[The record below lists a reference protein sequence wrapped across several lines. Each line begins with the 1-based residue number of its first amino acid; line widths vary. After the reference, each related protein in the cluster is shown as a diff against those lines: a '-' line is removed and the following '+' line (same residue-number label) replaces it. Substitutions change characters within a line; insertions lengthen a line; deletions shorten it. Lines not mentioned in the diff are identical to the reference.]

1 MAGRRLAA
9 RTRRQAIR
17 PEVKRRKAKDW
28 TDFAE
33 SDAGI
38 TLLELVAYLAEQLAY
53 RQEQV
58 AAEARLRARQR
69 YLLALAAALA
79 AALAFT
85 CRRRR
90 TE

>member
-1 MAGRRLAA
+1 MAGRGLAA
-9 RTRRQAIR
+9 RARRQTIR
-17 PEVKRRKAKDW
+17 PEVKRGKAKDW

-38 TLLELVAYLAEQLAY
+38 TLLELFAYLADQLAY

-58 AAEARLRARQR
+58 AAEARLRTRRR
-69 YLLALAAALA
+69 YLLAFAAALP
-79 AALAFT
+79 AALAFV